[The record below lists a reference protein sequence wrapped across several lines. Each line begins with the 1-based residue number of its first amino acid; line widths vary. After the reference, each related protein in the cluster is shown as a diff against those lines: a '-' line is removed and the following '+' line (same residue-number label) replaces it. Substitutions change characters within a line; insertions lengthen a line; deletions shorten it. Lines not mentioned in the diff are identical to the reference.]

1 MQRILYIIA
10 TLFLLTGCGGTVQS
24 VIDPEGYTRRTEA
37 EQKTAQENAFAESQR
52 WLAESKRAEADAQ
65 RADAEARADA
75 QRADAEA
82 RAAEA
87 SSAAQQAQA
96 QAQQAQAQAMA
107 QQSQS
112 YAEAMAKL
120 GTAIKDAAKPNN
132 LPIIIAILAIV
143 LIAGWAIWNQRQT
156 AVAIASRPML
166 APPPEVKLIADSH
179 GLTPIHDG
187 QRWLLL
193 DEEGHVVKRQKLITG

>member
-1 MQRILYIIA
+1 MKRLLFITTL
-10 TLFLLTGCGGTVQS
+10 LFLLSGCGGTVQS

-37 EQKTAQENAFAESQR
+37 EQKAAQESAFAESQR
-52 WLAESKRAEADAQ
+52 WLAEGKRAD
-65 RADAEARADA
+65 ADA

-87 SSAAQQAQA
+87 AAAAQQAQA

-112 YAEAMAKL
+112 YADAMAKL
-120 GTAIKDAAKPNN
+120 GLAIKDAAKPNN
-132 LPIIIAILAIV
+132 LPIIIAIIAIV
-143 LIAGWAIWNQRQT
+143 AISGWAIWNQRQAT
-156 AVAIASRPML
+156 VAIANSHPML
-166 APPPEVKLIADSH
+166 APPPEVKLLAESN
-179 GLTPIHDG
+179 GLTAIHDG

-193 DEEGHVVKRQKLITG
+193 DEDGKVIKRQRLITG

>member
-52 WLAESKRAEADAQ
+52 WLAESKRAE
-65 RADAEARADA
+65 ADA

>member
-37 EQKTAQENAFAESQR
+37 EQKTAQGNAFAESQR
-52 WLAESKRAEADAQ
+52 WLAESKRAE
-65 RADAEARADA
+65 ADA